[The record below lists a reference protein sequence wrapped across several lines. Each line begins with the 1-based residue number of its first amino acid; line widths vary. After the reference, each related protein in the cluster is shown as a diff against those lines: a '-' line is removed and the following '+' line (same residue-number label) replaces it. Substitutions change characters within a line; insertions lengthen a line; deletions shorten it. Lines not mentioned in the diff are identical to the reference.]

1 MWLHQDA
8 IDNVDVDR
16 STVGSSNGLK
26 HCGQTQVA
34 TSTKNAICR
43 TNNELR
49 RAGCKCSMRQ
59 PKAIQ
64 FAMDELTYHVIMQ
77 PLGYDRVG
85 NPALDILIDG
95 QVQIRKQLHLADQ
108 NEIVVLG
115 EIFKQ

>member
-1 MWLHQDA
+1 
-8 IDNVDVDR
+8 
-16 STVGSSNGLK
+16 
-26 HCGQTQVA
+26 
-34 TSTKNAICR
+34 
-43 TNNELR
+43 
-49 RAGCKCSMRQ
+49 RQ

-85 NPALDILIDG
+85 NSALDILIDG
-95 QVQIRKQLHLADQ
+95 QVQIRKQLQLADQ